1 MFLDY
6 FALFMLFLSITAVIY
21 LFIYI
26 HDLPYKTAKARNHP
40 NQEAIHYACWLSL
53 FTLHAI
59 WPIIYIWAVMKT
71 NPYPIKI
78 VNNDATVATPP
89 EDEIQSL
96 GAAIAALQRRVESLE
111 IIPENRGPNA

>member
-6 FALFMLFLSITAVIY
+6 FALLMLVLSVTALVY

-26 HDLPYKTAKARNHP
+26 HDLPYKTAKARQHP

-59 WPIIYIWAVMKT
+59 WPIIYIWAVMKK
-71 NPYPIKI
+71 NPYPIEI
-78 VNNDATVATPP
+78 VNRDATLGLNT
-89 EDEIQSL
+89 EDGQNVTAS
-96 GAAIAALQRRVESLE
+96 IAALNLRIKTLE
-111 IIPENRGPNA
+111 QQLANRGDNA